1 MISFLIAIILYAN
14 LQSIYSTVATCF
26 LPPMIEPSCE
36 IDRIET
42 TTFES
47 INCSL
52 ATIAAS
58 AVDQISIFFL
68 ELVELVIQIHQGNVL

>member
-1 MISFLIAIILYAN
+1 
-14 LQSIYSTVATCF
+14 
-26 LPPMIEPSCE
+26 MIEPSCE

-42 TTFES
+42 TSFES

-58 AVDQISIFFL
+58 AVDQISIIFL
-68 ELVELVIQIHQGNVL
+68 ELVELVIQVHQGNVL

>member
-1 MISFLIAIILYAN
+1 
-14 LQSIYSTVATCF
+14 
-26 LPPMIEPSCE
+26 MIEPSCE

-42 TTFES
+42 TSFES

-52 ATIAAS
+52 TTIAAT

-68 ELVELVIQIHQGNVL
+68 ELVELVIQVHQGNVL